1 VRIGSKPVMA
11 EEAEEELPPP
21 TLPANLPLE
30 ERGFPD
36 VETAEKAGHQVCC
49 VLHYVSRF
57 IDLERLDGVTI
68 AFDYDDTLAQLDRGR
83 SDLRPLSRTQT
94 DQLSGVAMTP
104 AVTRD
109 GIVKSHIV
117 LNASYMTGL
126 DDPEGSDP
134 WWLAVSLIAHEA
146 GHVEEQTYRDRAFP
160 GTILQQQYDT
170 RLAELLAPAADVVW
184 EEYAACR
191 LSAIF
196 CQSQVAAYIDG
207 LQNVLQ
213 AARPTANEAIKRYRL
228 HGALMQVVGEAC
240 PPLVEPLR
248 LLAYLLGHL
257 DGVGQ
262 DFAELQDVRTELT
275 RTGYLGFATRLQQ
288 VLGALWEKR
297 GAWTSRV
304 EFEPLETIVRDV
316 LSDGGLVACARPDGS
331 LYVDVP
337 FSPDTI
343 PD

>member
-1 VRIGSKPVMA
+1 MT

-21 TLPANLPLE
+21 TLPANLPLA

-36 VETAEKAGHQVCC
+36 VETAEKAGHQVCG
-49 VLHYVSRF
+49 VLHFVSRF

-68 AFDYDDTLAQLDRGR
+68 AFDYDDALAQLDRGR
-83 SDLRPLSRTQT
+83 DDLRPLSRTNT
-94 DQLSGVAMTP
+94 ELLSGVAMTP
-104 AVTRD
+104 AVIRD

-117 LNASYMTGL
+117 LNASFMTGL
-126 DDPEGSDP
+126 DEPEGSDS
-134 WWLAVSLIAHEA
+134 WWLAVSLVAHEA
-146 GHVEEQTYRDRAFP
+146 GHVEEQTYRDEAFP
-160 GTILQQQYDT
+160 GTILQQQYDS

-184 EEYAACR
+184 AEYAACR

-196 CQSQVAAYIDG
+196 CQSQVPAYIDG
-207 LQNVLQ
+207 LRNVLH
-213 AARPTANEAIKRYRL
+213 AARPTANEAIKRYRI
-228 HGALMQVVGEAC
+228 HDSIGQVLGEGC

-257 DGVGQ
+257 DGVEG
-262 DFAELQDVRTELT
+262 DFTELQDVQTELT
-275 RTGYLGFATRLQQ
+275 ATGYLGFAGRLQE
-288 VLGALWEKR
+288 VLRTLWEKR
-297 GAWTSRV
+297 GAWTSRA

-316 LSDGGLVACARPDGS
+316 LSDGGLVACPRPDGS